1 LEPFDYTDFVLP
13 TTDSNL
19 AILYIES
26 ISNSYNQQPQDFF
39 GNLRGGVDIHFL
51 QVKIGLNFRT
61 AEAELVRYV

>member
-1 LEPFDYTDFVLP
+1 LEPFDYTDFLLP

-19 AILYIES
+19 AILSIES
-26 ISNSYNQQPQDFF
+26 ISNLYNQQPQDFF

-61 AEAELVRYV
+61 DEAEIVRYV